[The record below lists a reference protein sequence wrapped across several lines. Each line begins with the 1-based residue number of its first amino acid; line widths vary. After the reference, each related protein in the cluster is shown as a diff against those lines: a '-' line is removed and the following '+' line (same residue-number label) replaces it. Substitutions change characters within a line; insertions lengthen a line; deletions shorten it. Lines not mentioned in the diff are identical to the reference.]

1 MAPTNPPW
9 THLENVPTVTLAAHK
24 FWREQVFHWENIIF
38 KSSLEIN
45 VLENLSIDR
54 IWFILPRIITS
65 EKEMSA
71 RLRKILIFIALVKLW
86 VLWLVPVNVKNELI
100 VNLNSCKTNR
110 LQLLDILLIFPPPP
124 PPPPFRLRTLILSV
138 TTSQSFKGR
147 SFQPQTFK
155 SENVWRLLPPKKA
168 GLPINHKSPTLQ
180 PTNGCLWTSD
190 LIWRLENCNFSNHK
204 S

>member
-24 FWREQVFHWENIIF
+24 FWREQVFHRENIIF

-54 IWFILPRIITS
+54 TWFILPRIITS

-71 RLRKILIFIALVKLW
+71 RLRKILIFIAVVKLW

-100 VNLNSCKTNR
+100 VNLNSFKTNR
-110 LQLLDILLIFPPPP
+110 LQPLDILLIFPPPSLHP
-124 PPPPFRLRTLILSV
+124 PPPPS
-138 TTSQSFKGR
+138 
-147 SFQPQTFK
+147 
-155 SENVWRLLPPKKA
+155 
-168 GLPINHKSPTLQ
+168 TLQ
-180 PTNGCLWTSD
+180 T
-190 LIWRLENCNFSNHK
+190 ENFNFGRYNFTEF
-204 S
+204 